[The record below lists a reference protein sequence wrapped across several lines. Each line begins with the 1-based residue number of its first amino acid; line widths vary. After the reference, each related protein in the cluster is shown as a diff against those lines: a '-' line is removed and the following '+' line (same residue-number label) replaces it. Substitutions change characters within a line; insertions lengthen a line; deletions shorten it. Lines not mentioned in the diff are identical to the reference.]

1 MYYGDQIALVTAPP
15 GGVIGAPA
23 RVGPGVR
30 FAA

>member
-15 GGVIGAPA
+15 GGVIGRRPG
-23 RVGPGVR
+23 GPGVR